1 MAKQKNGSG
10 ASDTLRS
17 TEQVI
22 EALGGYHAVIK
33 MTGAT
38 PQVVSNWKKFK
49 TFPSNTYTL
58 MQRQLARVG
67 KQAPDSLWGMRRS
80 EEV

>member
-1 MAKQKNGSG
+1 MTKAKNG
-10 ASDTLRS
+10 ASSDMLRS

-22 EALGGYHAVIK
+22 DALGGYHAVIR

-58 MQRQLARVG
+58 MQGALARVG
-67 KQAPDSLWGMRRS
+67 KSAPDSLWGMRKTA
-80 EEV
+80 E